1 MIATLLVGLLGSL
14 YCWLLLEIFLDL
26 CKVYPL
32 RSQELI
38 EWRPL
43 ALLRLN
49 NHAFNELMLVSVNE
63 GGIALRLKWLK
74 KGVYLP
80 FAEMNYHARESELES
95 HYLTMDKAPEIQI
108 YLGEKYDLKARFSP
122 HCAFPARSTGLPSAQ
137 A

>member
-1 MIATLLVGLLGSL
+1 MLATLLVGLLGCL
-14 YCWLLLEIFLDL
+14 FYWVFFKIFFGLS
-26 CKVYPL
+26 KVYPL

-38 EWRPL
+38 DWRPL
-43 ALLRLN
+43 ALVRLN
-49 NHAFNELMLVSVNE
+49 DHSFKELILVSVNE
-63 GGIALRLKWLK
+63 GGIALRLKWRK

-95 HYLTMDKAPEIQI
+95 HYLTMDKAPEIRI